1 MPNSAPTVQQAHDH
15 VRHQYGHD
23 IGRRREELITPAL
36 VLDIDAAQRNIDRMA
51 SELRKYG
58 LDQFVLDWDSPTIF
72 GDLLRL
78 ASDADLPAKLARM
91 QAAYADYHSVS
102 GYARVI
108 HRVFEETRQ

>member
-51 SELRKYG
+51 SELRNMG
-58 LDQFVLDWDSPTIF
+58 SATIRPHSR
-72 GDLLRL
+72 GRMGGGVRRLVHRNQDLMISGQLGEQP
-78 ASDADLPAKLARM
+78 DLGWM
-91 QAAYADYHSVS
+91 
-102 GYARVI
+102 
-108 HRVFEETRQ
+108 